1 MMKTHSQQRGNA
13 RTKMPERRQME
24 MRVLSLDQW
33 LDQDHRVRDV
43 WQYVESLD
51 LSELYETIKSTRDN
65 VGRDAIDPRIL
76 FGLWLFATIEGISSA
91 RRLSELTTRDIAYMW
106 ICGGVSVN
114 HHRLSDFRTEH
125 ADLLER
131 ILTDTIGVLLVHDLI
146 DLKTVGQDGM
156 RVRASAGSG
165 SFRRA
170 ASLENAL
177 KEAEAHV
184 AQVKSQ
190 NEDDHDGGNARQR
203 AAQERA
209 AREKKERIEAALLE
223 MEDIQARYKKR
234 SSSVKTSEPRAS
246 TTDPEARRMK
256 MGDGGTRPAMN
267 VQFAS
272 DGAAQMVVAVDVT
285 SQGSDS
291 GLMKPM
297 YDTVCQTY
305 DIVPE
310 KYVVD
315 GGFGKKPDVTYVE
328 HAGTEVYAPLYAE
341 QKQLDQGKNPYAARS
356 QETPEMTNHR
366 QRMGTEEAKAVRRTR
381 GQITEFPNAECR
393 NRGLTQFRVRGLAKA
408 KAQTLWNV
416 LVFNYMRMKNLFCE
430 RQKLSYLEIVMKS

>member
-1 MMKTHSQQRGNA
+1 MKKTHSQQRGNA
-13 RTKMPERRQME
+13 RTKTPERRQME

-33 LDQDHRVRDV
+33 LAEDHRVRGV

-51 LSELYETIKSTRDN
+51 LSDLYKTIKSTRDN

-76 FGLWLFATIEGISSA
+76 FCLWLFATIEGISSA
-91 RRLSELTTRDIAYMW
+91 RRISELTTRDIAYMW

-131 ILTDTIGVLLVHDLI
+131 ILTETIGVLLLHDLI

-170 ASLENAL
+170 ASLEVAL
-177 KEAEAHV
+177 KEAEEHV
-184 AQVKSQ
+184 ANVKSQ
-190 NEDDHDGGNARQR
+190 NEDDHDGGNARQQ
-203 AAQERA
+203 AARERA
-209 AREKKERIEAALLE
+209 VREKKERVEAALLE

-234 SSSVKTSEPRAS
+234 NSSEKRSEPRAS

-272 DGAAQMVVAVDVT
+272 DGEAQMVVAVDIT

-315 GGFGKKPDVTYVE
+315 GGFSKKQDVTYVE
-328 HAGTEVYAPLYAE
+328 QEGTEVYAPLYAE
-341 QKQLDQGKNPYAARS
+341 QKQLDQGNNPYAARPK
-356 QETPEMTNHR
+356 ETPEMTTHR
-366 QRMGTEEAKAVRRTR
+366 QRMGTEEAKAIRRTR
-381 GQITEFPNAECR
+381 GKITEFPNADCR
-393 NRGLTQFRVRGLAKA
+393 NRGLTQFRVRGLVKA

-430 RQKLSYLEIVMKS
+430 SRNLSYLEIVMKS